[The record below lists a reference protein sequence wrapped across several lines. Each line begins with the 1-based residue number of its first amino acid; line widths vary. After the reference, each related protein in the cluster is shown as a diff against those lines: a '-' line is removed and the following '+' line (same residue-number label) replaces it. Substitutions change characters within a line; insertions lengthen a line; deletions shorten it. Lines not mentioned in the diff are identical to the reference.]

1 MMVSATQ
8 LSSYLYC
15 PRKLFLSSIL
25 LVEEPPKEELV
36 KGTIWHEAHEL
47 INNSESALVSSIK
60 TNKYQEIL
68 DLYRRQYSKMLR
80 NVIIRHKSELK
91 QFEISLIDIFADYWK
106 NFEEEAKEH
115 ATNVANFIERHEV
128 YGKEL
133 WEKLTPKILSEQ
145 YFKSLRLK
153 LSGIIDVL
161 EVHDIDG
168 KKIYV
173 PIELKTGKYPDKGMW
188 DGHKIQLAA
197 YMLLLEEAGKPV
209 QEAAIKY
216 RGTEKRLLQ
225 MNTFLK
231 EEVLDLI
238 TKTDKLLTSLELPE
252 YVDNKTKCKNCQIKD
267 ICYNQD
273 AVKKLVKDA
282 ESRTGKIS

>member
-1 MMVSATQ
+1 MVSATQ